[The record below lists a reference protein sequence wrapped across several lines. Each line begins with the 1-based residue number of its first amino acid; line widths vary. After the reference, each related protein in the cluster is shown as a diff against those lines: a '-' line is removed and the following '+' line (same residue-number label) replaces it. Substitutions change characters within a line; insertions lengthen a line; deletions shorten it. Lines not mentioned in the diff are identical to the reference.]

1 MKYPFLTIFLLMPL
15 LGAAQNSLKLW
26 YDKPA
31 TQWTQAIPI
40 GNGKIGAMIFGGVGE
55 ELIQLNEST
64 LYSGGPVKKNINPD
78 AKAYLPQVRKALLEE
93 ENFSKAD
100 SLVKKMQGF
109 YTQSYLPLGNLL
121 IKQDFKGK
129 KETNYQRDLDLT
141 KAIATTSFSVDGV
154 TYKRELFTSAPQ
166 NILVVKFTTSKKGAL
181 TFDVSTNS
189 LLQNSIAATK
199 TNLILRGKA
208 PAHVDPNYY
217 NAKDRKPIIYEDTTG
232 CNGMRFQMRITAK
245 LTDGNAVYDASG
257 LHIKNAT
264 EVVLYIATA
273 TSFNGFD
280 KCPDAA
286 GKDENAIATKLINDV
301 LKSNYD
307 AIRSNHIA
315 DYQKFFN
322 RVQFSLQPNGADRS
336 SLTSDARLKAY
347 TEGAVDPGLEALYFQ
362 FGRYLLIS
370 SSSPGSPAANLQ
382 GIWNKEL
389 RAPWSSNYTININT
403 QMNYWPS
410 EVVNLSEL
418 TNPLFDFIKNLS
430 VTGKQTAQ
438 EFYGARGWVA
448 HHNSEIW
455 ATSNPVGDRGDGDPV
470 WANWYMGGNWLT
482 RHLWEHYLFTGDK
495 NFLKKQAYPLMKS
508 AAEFSLDWLVEDKN
522 GLLVTAPSTSPE
534 NKFFDKNGVQQ
545 GVSIATTMDMSII
558 RDLFSNTIAAADV
571 LGIDQA
577 FRDTLTAKQ
586 AKLYPLKIG
595 KNGGIQEWF
604 EDFKETDPLHR
615 HASHLFGLYPGYEIS
630 EKTPDF
636 FAAAKKSLELR
647 TDLGTGWSKGWKINW
662 WARLKDGDHAYQ
674 LIRSLL
680 NYVDA
685 KEGNGRQGGTYAN
698 FFDAHPPFQIDG
710 NFAGTAGMAEM
721 LLQSHLGHIDLLP
734 ALPKAWSEGR
744 ISGLRARGGFEVTLA
759 WKDGALQQSEILS
772 TLGNNCIIQS
782 AVPFNVKGINKKP
795 QKTVDGYRMEFATM
809 KGTRYYLMKD

>member
-1 MKYPFLTIFLLMPL
+1 MKYPFLTILFFAPL
-15 LGAAQNSLKLW
+15 FGLAQNNLKLW

-129 KETNYQRDLDLT
+129 KESNYQRNLDLT
-141 KAIATTSFSVDGV
+141 QAIATTSFTVDDV

-199 TNLILRGKA
+199 TNLILKGKA

-245 LTDGNAVYDASG
+245 LTDGKAVYDASG

-264 EVVLYIATA
+264 EVVLYVAAA

-286 GKDENAIATKLINDV
+286 GKDENAIAAKLINDV

-307 AIRSNHIA
+307 AIRSRHIA

-336 SLTSDARLKAY
+336 TLTSDARLKAY
-347 TEGAVDPGLEALYFQ
+347 TEGAADPGLEALYFQ

-370 SSSPGSPAANLQ
+370 SSRPGSPAANLQ

-495 NFLKKQAYPLMKS
+495 NFLKQQAYPLMKS
-508 AAEFSLDWLVEDKN
+508 AAEFSLYWLVEDKN

-577 FRDTLTAKQ
+577 FRDTLIAKQ

-595 KNGGIQEWF
+595 ENGGIQEWF

-630 EKTPDF
+630 EKTPGF

-734 ALPKAWSEGR
+734 ALPKAWSEGK

-759 WKDGALQQSEILS
+759 WKGGALQQSEILS

-782 AVPFNVKGINKKP
+782 AVPFNVKGVNKKP
-795 QKTVDGYRMEFATM
+795 EKTADGYRMEFATV
-809 KGTRYYLMKD
+809 KGTRYYLIKD